1 MTNNEVVFLL
11 ALFEKGELVL
21 RNLNKVSIL
30 HPNWT
35 VKTDAFI
42 GLVERTLPRISA
54 AGFFHI
60 GKPLVTTVRLN

>member
-21 RNLNKVSIL
+21 RNLNKISFL

-54 AGFFHI
+54 AGFFHV